1 MFQVKKV
8 CTEGCIKQED
18 IMKYNVEGDEQK
30 DLTS

>member
-1 MFQVKKV
+1 MFQVKKG